1 MTSTTIA
8 TITPGAQRDL
18 RNHVSISQTLQNTF
32 TMAGRGLIR
41 IRRTPE
47 QLIDVTLQ
55 PIIFTLMF
63 TFIFGGAIAG
73 DTASYLPFFI
83 PGILVMTVI
92 TTSVVTGVQLRE
104 DMDTG
109 VFDRFKSLPI
119 ARVAPLS
126 GALLADSVRYV
137 LATTLTF
144 LTGFVLGWRPTGGI
158 QGVVLAGLVVI
169 IASFA
174 LSWIFAF
181 LGVTARSASSV
192 QGISFLVL
200 FPLTFLSNAFAPADT
215 MPGWLQAFV
224 AINPVSHLVTAARE
238 LTTTGGAGIDVWY
251 ALIGAAVV
259 VAIFAPLTVRAY
271 MRKA

>member
-1 MTSTTIA
+1 MTTITA
-8 TITPGAQRDL
+8 ITPGVERDL
-18 RNHVSISQTLQNTF
+18 RNHVSVGQTLRNTF
-32 TMAGRGLIR
+32 TMAGRGLIK

-55 PIIFTLMF
+55 PILFTLMF

-73 DTASYLPFFI
+73 DTESYLPFFI

-126 GALLADSVRYV
+126 GALLADTVRYA

-144 LTGFVLGWRPTGGI
+144 ATGFVLGWRPEGGVS
-158 QGVVLAGLVVI
+158 GVLLAALVVI
-169 IASFA
+169 IAAWA

-181 LGVTARSASSV
+181 LGVIARSAGSV

-200 FPLTFLSNAFAPADT
+200 FPLTFLSNAFVPAET

-224 AINPVSHLVTAARE
+224 AVNPVSHLVTAARE
-238 LTTTGGAGIDVWY
+238 LTTTGAAGIDVVY
-251 ALIGAAVV
+251 ALVGAAIV

-271 MRKA
+271 MRKV